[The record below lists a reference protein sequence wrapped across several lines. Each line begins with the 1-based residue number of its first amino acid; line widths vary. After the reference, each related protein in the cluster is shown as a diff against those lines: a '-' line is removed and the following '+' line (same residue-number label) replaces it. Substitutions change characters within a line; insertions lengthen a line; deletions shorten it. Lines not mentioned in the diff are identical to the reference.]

1 MGKPFFYAVITVLSI
16 LLLLFFPIYLQMDG
30 HYDMNRRKFAFGIY
44 LYGRLRVLGGYVG
57 VYPGGIAVHVS
68 EKKAFLIPYNQMN
81 SERKRFSFMRT
92 FRLVSFVL
100 TTETGAEYLLPVSY
114 AHMFLRTYFFS
125 HGAKNGNNGKK
136 ERIENNVWL
145 TDGDVLRVSASVA
158 LRFTLFQILKN
169 IILFLKEKLKT
180 WRKKKEKSTV

>member
-1 MGKPFFYAVITVLSI
+1 MGKPFFYAVITVLSV

-30 HYDMNRRKFAFGIY
+30 HYDMNRRKFAFGVY

-68 EKKAFLIPYNQMN
+68 EKKAYLIPYNQMN

-136 ERIENNVWL
+136 ERIVNNVWL